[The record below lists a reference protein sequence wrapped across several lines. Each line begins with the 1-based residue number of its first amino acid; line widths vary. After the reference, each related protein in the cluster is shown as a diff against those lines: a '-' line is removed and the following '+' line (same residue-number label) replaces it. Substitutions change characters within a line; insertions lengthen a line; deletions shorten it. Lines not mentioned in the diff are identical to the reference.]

1 MCVWAR
7 AGSVLSLAANVVCM
21 LSVMVQ
27 PYMPNVSK
35 QMQEQ
40 LQVREKLFVL
50 LYSEVKIR
58 LAIPHLQYTPHNT
71 STYIILLENVT
82 SCNISC
88 ATPHYTSV
96 VYYMT
101 LDYMKM
107 LHHVHSVSPVGLFA
121 RYHCLARMHNISA
134 YTSSCGLY

>member
-1 MCVWAR
+1 MVLHVSSLSRAR

-50 LYSEVKIR
+50 L
-58 LAIPHLQYTPHNT
+58 L
-71 STYIILLENVT
+71 
-82 SCNISC
+82 
-88 ATPHYTSV
+88 
-96 VYYMT
+96 
-101 LDYMKM
+101 
-107 LHHVHSVSPVGLFA
+107 
-121 RYHCLARMHNISA
+121 
-134 YTSSCGLY
+134 